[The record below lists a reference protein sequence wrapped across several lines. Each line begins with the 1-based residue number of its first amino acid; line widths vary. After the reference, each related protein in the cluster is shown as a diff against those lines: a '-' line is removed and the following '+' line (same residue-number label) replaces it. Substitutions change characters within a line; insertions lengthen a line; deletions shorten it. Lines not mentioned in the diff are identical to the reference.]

1 MPIQAAAFFSFM
13 AVDFFFTVF
22 LNTGHS
28 TESFGEV
35 DQLFTYLKMFFADD
49 RVKIV
54 PTAGFETSRAEVVYS
69 R

>member
-1 MPIQAAAFFSFM
+1 MPVQAATFFSFM

-35 DQLFTYLKMFFADD
+35 DQLFTYLKMFFAED
-49 RVKIV
+49 RVKIG
-54 PTAGFETSRAEVVYS
+54 PTAVFESPHAEVVYY